1 MCSNN
6 ISQDKKLW
14 FTDMYFF
21 EYLFSSDFKY
31 IPSEIYNTYCLEFQV
46 SFKSHVIIT
55 IIKIQAV
62 NL

>member
-6 ISQDKKLW
+6 ISQDKKLS
-14 FTDMYFF
+14 FTDMCFF
-21 EYLFSSDFKY
+21 QYLFSTDFKY
-31 IPSEIYNTYCLEFQV
+31 IPTEIYNTYCLEFQV
-46 SFKSHVIIT
+46 SFKSHIMII